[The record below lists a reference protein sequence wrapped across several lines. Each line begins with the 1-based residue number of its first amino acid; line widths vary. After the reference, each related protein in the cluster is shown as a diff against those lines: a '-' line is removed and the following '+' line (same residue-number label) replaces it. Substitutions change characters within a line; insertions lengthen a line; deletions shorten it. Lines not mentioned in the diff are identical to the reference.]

1 MTALRFLPLVLL
13 AQLALLGTALACPDC
28 ETARVVRASLQQQ
41 PFWSTL
47 GVLLVPL
54 LLIGAVSVL
63 LYRVGIP
70 GRKPTPAHAPEDE
83 PRAPA

>member
-13 AQLALLGTALACPDC
+13 AHLLVLGSALACPDC
-28 ETARVVRASLQQQ
+28 ETARVVRASIQGQ

-47 GVLLVPL
+47 GMVLAPL

-70 GRKPTPAHAPEDE
+70 GRRPASVHLPEDE
-83 PRAPA
+83 PRAEA